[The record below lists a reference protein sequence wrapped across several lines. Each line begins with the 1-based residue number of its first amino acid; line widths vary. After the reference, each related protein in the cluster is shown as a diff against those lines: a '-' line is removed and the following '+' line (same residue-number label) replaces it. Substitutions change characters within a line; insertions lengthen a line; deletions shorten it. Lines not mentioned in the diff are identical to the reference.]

1 MTTPSSAISDLFMT
15 RVKDYRLDAIYTASG
30 STTFNEYL
38 EPWILDAVSDFED
51 FCDQDLTYVVSGS
64 ATEGYFVQ
72 DLNQKNKLMISKL
85 MTKYW
90 LGKSIRDVLQFNL
103 VVSDRDFKTFSAA
116 QNLRSKQ
123 DYYNSL
129 QEELSQDLINYAYKR
144 NDWSNWKNGLYDE

>member
-1 MTTPSSAISDLFMT
+1 MTTPSSTISDLFMT
-15 RVKDYRLDAIYTASG
+15 RVKDYRLDTIYTVSG

-116 QNLRSKQ
+116 QNLKAKQ

-129 QEELSQDLINYAYKR
+129 QEELSQDLINYSYKR
-144 NDWSNWKNGLYDE
+144 NDWNNWKNQVFDA